1 MSSHLITNMNSDS
14 QLPLDGMD
22 AVQVCYEVQPT
33 GFNITWGT
41 RAEHNRYV
49 ANEVGTR
56 PREVAA
62 ELDAGALKIIVS
74 SEAGADPTAVI
85 TVGLKGIL
93 LQHGDGASV
102 CIIPS
107 NGDPVRFLDL
117 TDGFEQMDRLREEI
131 GLPPREQPLV
141 TAPRV

>member
-1 MSSHLITNMNSDS
+1 MPSHLITDMNADS
-14 QLPLDGMD
+14 QIPLDGMD

-33 GFNITWGT
+33 GFNVTWGT

-62 ELDAGALKIIVS
+62 ELDAGAMKIIVS

-131 GLPPREQPLV
+131 GLPTQGHLIARNP
-141 TAPRV
+141 